1 MKIVC
6 VGGGPAGLYSAVLA
20 KLSSAADEVTVVE
33 RDPPD
38 ATHSWGVTFGEDFL
52 DDLHDNDP
60 DSARAIHEAATVWS
74 EQVVR
79 VADRPPVHL
88 GGKYGYS
95 LGRARLLEILG
106 ERCRELGV
114 RFEFGREITSADQV
128 DADLVVA
135 ADGVGSRLRT
145 AHAEHFGTT
154 LTPGRNRYVWLG
166 TSRISPVFTFAFE
179 PTPAGW
185 VWFYAYPSTASA
197 STCIVECAPQTWT
210 GLGLDAMEP
219 SAGLQVLE
227 GIFDRALE
235 GHRLLEPPGGLGPAP
250 WRNFREVRNATWR
263 RGNTVLVGDAA
274 HTTHFGIGSGTV
286 LAVQDSIALAA
297 ALRTCGGDLATAL
310 PTYDARRRPELDPV
324 QAMARRSMH
333 WFENVDSE
341 IATGA
346 DPVRFAYSLLGRR
359 GDQAPWQFRLH
370 QATQIEGVR
379 RARRTVTT
387 ARRSLRGIR
396 RGSSHSGG

>member
-1 MKIVC
+1 MRIVC
-6 VGGGPAGLYSAVLA
+6 VGGGPAGLYAAVLA
-20 KLSSAADEVTVVE
+20 RLASTGDEVTVVE
-33 RDPPD
+33 RNPPD

-52 DDLHDNDP
+52 DDLHANDP
-60 DSARAIHEAATVWS
+60 ESARAIRDAATVWS

-79 VADRPPVHL
+79 VGDRPPVHL

-95 LGRARLLEILG
+95 LGRARLLEILTQ
-106 ERCRELGV
+106 RCHRLGV
-114 RFEFGREITSADQV
+114 RFDFGREVADADEV

-135 ADGVGSRLRT
+135 ADGVGSRVRN

-154 LTPGRNRYVWLG
+154 LTPGRNRYLWLG

-210 GLGLDAMEP
+210 GLGLDAMDP
-219 SAGLQVLE
+219 TAGLQVLE

-235 GHRLLEPPGGLGPAP
+235 GHRLLAPPDGLGPAP

-297 ALRTCGGDLATAL
+297 AIRACGGDLATAL
-310 PTYDARRRPELDPV
+310 PAYDARRRPALDPV

-333 WFENVDSE
+333 WFENVDAE

-359 GDQAPWQFRLH
+359 GDQAAWQFRLH
-370 QATQIEGVR
+370 QATQIDGVR
-379 RARRTVTT
+379 RARRTVTS
-387 ARRSLRGIR
+387 ARRSLRGMR
-396 RGSSHSGG
+396 RGPSRSG

>member
-6 VGGGPAGLYSAVLA
+6 VGGGPAGLYSAALA
-20 KLSSAADEVTVVE
+20 RLAAPGDEVVVVE
-33 RDPPD
+33 RNPPD

-52 DDLHDNDP
+52 DDLHANDP
-60 DSARAIHEAATVWS
+60 ESARAIHDAATVWT

-79 VADRPPVHL
+79 VADRAPVHL

-95 LGRARLLEILG
+95 LGRARLLDVLT
-106 ERCRELGV
+106 ERCHRLGV
-114 RFEFGREITSADQV
+114 RFEFGREIGSADEV
-128 DADLVVA
+128 DADLVIA

-154 LTPGRNRYVWLG
+154 LTTGRNRYVWLG

-197 STCIVECAPQTWT
+197 GTCIVECAPRTWT
-210 GLGLDAMEP
+210 GLGLDTMDPA
-219 SAGLQVLE
+219 AGLQMLE

-235 GHRLLEPPGGLGPAP
+235 GHRLLSPPDGLGPAP
-250 WRNFREVRNATWR
+250 WRNFREVRNTTWR
-263 RGNTVLVGDAA
+263 RGDMVLVGDAA

-286 LAVQDSIALAA
+286 LAVQDAIALAESIRA
-297 ALRTCGGDLATAL
+297 CGADLATAL
-310 PTYDARRRPELDPV
+310 PDYDARRRPVLDGV

-359 GDQAPWQFRLH
+359 GDQAAWQFRLH
-370 QATQIEGVR
+370 QATQIDGLR
-379 RARRTVTT
+379 RARRTITA

-396 RGSSHSGG
+396 RSSSRSGG